1 MMFSTWNYLIFV
13 MALSMCVLT
22 EQCFDFLSVHL
33 LTTDMDQRGI
43 KKCSVSHLVAGQRL
57 ILVKKVLF
65 LKKKGA
71 KSYPTPYSILFEA
84 FCIKIKHCI
93 IFTKGGSVGLPGA

>member
-57 ILVKKVLF
+57 ILAEKVLF
-65 LKKKGA
+65 LKKKRA
-71 KSYPTPYSILFEA
+71 PKVSLPPIQTLL
-84 FCIKIKHCI
+84 KH
-93 IFTKGGSVGLPGA
+93 FASK

>member
-1 MMFSTWNYLIFV
+1 MMFNDVFV
-13 MALSMCVLT
+13 VALSMCVLT

-57 ILVKKVLF
+57 ILAKKVLF
-65 LKKKGA
+65 LKKKGRQ
-71 KSYPTPYSILFEA
+71 KFPYPLFNP
-84 FCIKIKHCI
+84 F
-93 IFTKGGSVGLPGA
+93 

>member
-1 MMFSTWNYLIFV
+1 

-57 ILVKKVLF
+57 ILAEKVLF
-65 LKKKGA
+65 LKKKRA
-71 KSYPTPYSILFEA
+71 PKVSLPPIQSLL
-84 FCIKIKHCI
+84 KH
-93 IFTKGGSVGLPGA
+93 FASK